1 MNNEKTITIC
11 GNEVK
16 MRYCAA
22 TETGYERLA
31 EKSINDI
38 DFTKQEDLIRLSV
51 AAILAAYLRDEAEP
65 PVTSADI
72 LSDAKPN
79 EIIEMFTVL
88 LELRAAWYEVPAV
101 VKPEMEEKVGDKDK
115 DEKNA

>member
-11 GNEVK
+11 GKEVK

-22 TETGYERLA
+22 TETGYEKLSS
-31 EKSINDI
+31 KSIG
-38 DFTKQEDLIRLSV
+38 DFDFRNQEDLIRLSLS
-51 AAILAAYLRDEAEP
+51 AILAAYLRDEAEA

-72 LSDAKPN
+72 LSDAKPK
-79 EIIEMFTVL
+79 ELIKMYTVL

-101 VKPEMEEKVGDKDK
+101 VKQEMEEKEGDKQG
-115 DEKNA
+115 KNA

>member
-11 GNEVK
+11 GKEVK

-22 TETGYERLA
+22 TETGYEQMSG
-31 EKSINDI
+31 KSIG
-38 DFTKQEDLIRLSV
+38 DFDFRNQEDLIRLSLS
-51 AAILAAYLRDEAEP
+51 AILAAYLRDEAEA

-72 LSDAKPN
+72 LSDAKPK
-79 EIIEMFTVL
+79 ELIKMYTVL

-101 VKPEMEEKVGDKDK
+101 VKQEMEEKEGDKQG
-115 DEKNA
+115 KNA